1 MNTRSIQANMAN
13 WKTCWTSQFRR
24 RMIDILLEGPV
35 EVQAV
40 EDEIS
45 EKDLGVTDTMKEI
58 ILEER
63 RKEAIPA
70 GETKDK
76 EGEQAFEDEATG
88 EREGE
93 RLRRRQLLQD
103 EYNGLQ
109 LRVDAM
115 RARQRDITAELEKQ
129 I

>member
-1 MNTRSIQANMAN
+1 
-13 WKTCWTSQFRR
+13 
-24 RMIDILLEGPV
+24 MIDILLEGPV